1 MGKRKCQNVICCGT
15 WLNLKK
21 KEKKKK
27 EREVLEVKPTALSYH
42 ITVKILFFNG

>member
-21 KEKKKK
+21 KRKKKK
-27 EREVLEVKPTALSYH
+27 ERKRSARGETNSSIIPHHS
-42 ITVKILFFNG
+42 

>member
-21 KEKKKK
+21 KEKKK
-27 EREVLEVKPTALSYH
+27 ERKRSARGETNSSIIPHHS
-42 ITVKILFFNG
+42 